1 MSSRYASEAAS
12 PEPLAQPLSFPF
24 STKTAKNR
32 FLKSAMAENLAT
44 WSGSEP
50 SKRGVPTPELVEV
63 YRRWGEGPNN
73 FGVIV
78 TGNIDVEFDYMSSI
92 GDMIITPE
100 CKPEGER
107 FEGFKAVAA
116 AGKADGSLMLGQ
128 VTHAGR
134 QVQKKIQPN
143 PISASAVVLEPK
155 MGMEFGKPREASKE
169 DINRVIEGFAHAAE
183 YLDKAGFDGIQLH
196 AAHGYLIAQF
206 LSRTTNHR
214 TDEYGVQTLENRT
227 RLIADIGKAIRART
241 SPDFILSAKLNS
253 VEFQDGGV
261 TPDEARELCAFLS
274 ELGFDFLEISGG
286 TYEALGMSWTKESTR
301 KREGFFLEFAE
312 TVVAGLGDR
321 DTRKTKAYIVGGMRT
336 VGAMVKALDIVDGV
350 ALGRPGAQEFRI
362 ASDILE
368 GRITGAIRP
377 VQMMEDDFG
386 FGLTAAGAHIRQ
398 VSKGQ
403 EPFDSSDLAATGT
416 FASDMQAWYQDMIA
430 DGDKLEHHGGV
441 DFSGK
446 TVPYGAVTAAQAPT
460 KVSELESRLAS
471 IEKQL
476 QQALDANRQHSNQTS
491 TQPSTAPS
499 STESINGR
507 GQSAESI
514 EFVDQ
519 VSSSES
525 PSEWVTEPEKPKLP
539 PLEEIMPIIDEFFN
553 RYNCVMPLFDP
564 PTFMRMLS
572 NCYFTAMVMTHGIY
586 SHDADWVRRISSYSQ
601 MTIKDLDSSP
611 SSSCGHQN
619 PPLPLGWAKCAE
631 LSRSCMKLFVES
643 PKTDCSI
650 WSNSCAHFSG
660 LIILLANMFVFPDH
674 PHLMTDNELAN
685 QALRLFELMLS
696 MKSYEDYESFH
707 RLHEVV
713 KELHRRAL
721 EAVEEVTRKQKE
733 RAEAAAAAASAMDT
747 GLPFG
752 AQLEDEV
759 EFFRDAEAAGLE
771 GPFVGTFVPA
781 SPFATTSWGL
791 EGLQS
796 EDSKPSSDRKHV
808 TSRSLAQ
815 SASQISLPTLLMR
828 IPRPLYRQ
836 STISSLLRK
845 PIQTR
850 SFSQSVKDMAD
861 YKLKAVSSL
870 SLRPGDKQEVEVEGI
885 EGAKVLLVN
894 AGGKIQAV
902 GPKCTHFG
910 APLVKGVLTTS
921 GRLTCPWH
929 GACFNTKT
937 GDVEDA
943 PALDSIP
950 VFNVT
955 ERDGAVYITGEESA
969 IKSGRRKPNFKCN
982 VVSGTQEEKVVIV
995 GGGSGA
1001 LGAVEALRNG
1011 GYQGPLTIISAEGY
1025 LPIDRTKLSKA
1036 LLTDVNA
1043 LQWRDKA
1050 WYESGSVDWVDDEV
1064 TDVDFSDRK
1073 VSTSGG
1079 KTLPYTKLILATGGT
1094 PRNLPL
1100 QGFKVL
1106 GNIFTLRTAHDTQK
1120 IVKAIGEKGKKIVI
1134 VGSSF
1139 IGMEVANATAKDNDV
1154 TVIGMEKVP
1163 LERVLGEKVGAGIQK
1178 SLEKNGVK
1186 FHMNAGV
1193 EKAEP
1198 SGSDP
1203 SNVGA
1208 VHLKDG
1214 TKLEADLVILGVGV
1228 APATEFLKE
1237 NKVIRLEQDGSIK
1250 TDENFLVVGLKDVYA
1265 IGDIATYPYHG
1276 PGGDGRYTRIEH
1288 WNVAQNAGRTVAS
1301 NIINAAVQPAR
1312 FIPVFWSA
1320 LGSQLRYCGNT
1331 IGGWDDVVIQGSVEE
1346 SSFVAYYTKGDTVVA
1361 MASMGKDPAMVQS
1374 AELMALGKMPSKKQ
1388 LADGLDI
1395 TTIGPLEA

>member
-1 MSSRYASEAAS
+1 METSS
-12 PEPLAQPLSFPF
+12 Q
-24 STKTAKNR
+24 
-32 FLKSAMAENLAT
+32 
-44 WSGSEP
+44 
-50 SKRGVPTPELVEV
+50 
-63 YRRWGEGPNN
+63 RR
-73 FGVIV
+73 
-78 TGNIDVEFDYMSSI
+78 
-92 GDMIITPE
+92 
-100 CKPEGER
+100 
-107 FEGFKAVAA
+107 KAC
-116 AGKADGSLMLGQ
+116 DLCFI
-128 VTHAGR
+128 
-134 QVQKKIQPN
+134 KKIKCDM
-143 PISASAVVLEPK
+143 L
-155 MGMEFGKPREASKE
+155 KPACSNCLLYKSEC
-169 DINRVIEGFAHAAE
+169 
-183 YLDKAGFDGIQLH
+183 
-196 AAHGYLIAQF
+196 
-206 LSRTTNHR
+206 RTTTVRRRAPHPKER
-214 TDEYGVQTLENRT
+214 PQPPKQSESEN
-227 RLIADIGKAIRART
+227 
-241 SPDFILSAKLNS
+241 
-253 VEFQDGGV
+253 
-261 TPDEARELCAFLS
+261 
-274 ELGFDFLEISGG
+274 
-286 TYEALGMSWTKESTR
+286 
-301 KREGFFLEFAE
+301 
-312 TVVAGLGDR
+312 
-321 DTRKTKAYIVGGMRT
+321 
-336 VGAMVKALDIVDGV
+336 
-350 ALGRPGAQEFRI
+350 
-362 ASDILE
+362 
-368 GRITGAIRP
+368 
-377 VQMMEDDFG
+377 
-386 FGLTAAGAHIRQ
+386 
-398 VSKGQ
+398 
-403 EPFDSSDLAATGT
+403 
-416 FASDMQAWYQDMIA
+416 
-430 DGDKLEHHGGV
+430 
-441 DFSGK
+441 
-446 TVPYGAVTAAQAPT
+446 PT

-476 QQALDANRQHSNQTS
+476 QQALDANRQHSNLTS

-499 STESINGR
+499 STESING
-507 GQSAESI
+507 GGESAESI
-514 EFVDQ
+514 EFVDH

-539 PLEEIMPIIDEFFN
+539 PLEEIMPVIDEFFN

-572 NCYFTAMVMTHGIY
+572 NWYVPSSGQSTAVWAAVNIAMALGYRCTLKEQGNLDALVDDQKVMYHMRNVQSVVSDLVTREEDLLGLQVLLGMVVLFLGTKDPKPASVLIGTAVRLAHRMHLHDKESLQYFSPEVARQRARLFWITYIMDKEISLKSKTPSFQLDVDIDLPLPERNPEDGAGIMFARNGSKFNYFRARVELSHIAGKVYDQLYSTRARKVSPQDRQLRVTRLEEMLENWRRNLPPEFQIDSALQCLDSLPIVHMSLLYHGYFTAMVMTHGIY
-586 SHDADWVRRISSYSQ
+586 SHDADWVRQISSYSQ

-611 SSSCGHQN
+611 NSSCGRQN

-643 PKTDCSI
+643 PKSDCSI

-733 RAEAAAAAASAMDT
+733 QAEAAAAAAASAMDT

-759 EFFRDAEAAGLE
+759 EFFRDAEAAALE
-771 GPFVGTFVPA
+771 GPFVGTFVSA

-796 EDSKPSSDRKHV
+796 ENSKPSSDRKHV
-808 TSRSLAQ
+808 TSRSLVQ

-828 IPRPLYRQ
+828 VPRPLYRQ
-836 STISSLLRK
+836 STISNLLRK

-1011 GYQGPLTIISAEGY
+1011 GYQGPLTIISSEGY

-1050 WYESGSVDWVDDEV
+1050 WYESGSVDWVDDQV

-1139 IGMEVANATAKDNDV
+1139 IGMEVANATAKDNSV

-1163 LERVLGEKVGAGIQK
+1163 LERVLGEQVGAGIQK

-1198 SGSDP
+1198 SASDP

-1374 AELMALGKMPSKKQ
+1374 AELMVLGKMPSKKQ

>member
-1 MSSRYASEAAS
+1 
-12 PEPLAQPLSFPF
+12 
-24 STKTAKNR
+24 
-32 FLKSAMAENLAT
+32 
-44 WSGSEP
+44 
-50 SKRGVPTPELVEV
+50 
-63 YRRWGEGPNN
+63 
-73 FGVIV
+73 
-78 TGNIDVEFDYMSSI
+78 
-92 GDMIITPE
+92 
-100 CKPEGER
+100 
-107 FEGFKAVAA
+107 
-116 AGKADGSLMLGQ
+116 
-128 VTHAGR
+128 
-134 QVQKKIQPN
+134 
-143 PISASAVVLEPK
+143 
-155 MGMEFGKPREASKE
+155 
-169 DINRVIEGFAHAAE
+169 
-183 YLDKAGFDGIQLH
+183 
-196 AAHGYLIAQF
+196 
-206 LSRTTNHR
+206 
-214 TDEYGVQTLENRT
+214 
-227 RLIADIGKAIRART
+227 
-241 SPDFILSAKLNS
+241 
-253 VEFQDGGV
+253 
-261 TPDEARELCAFLS
+261 
-274 ELGFDFLEISGG
+274 
-286 TYEALGMSWTKESTR
+286 
-301 KREGFFLEFAE
+301 
-312 TVVAGLGDR
+312 
-321 DTRKTKAYIVGGMRT
+321 
-336 VGAMVKALDIVDGV
+336 
-350 ALGRPGAQEFRI
+350 
-362 ASDILE
+362 
-368 GRITGAIRP
+368 
-377 VQMMEDDFG
+377 
-386 FGLTAAGAHIRQ
+386 
-398 VSKGQ
+398 
-403 EPFDSSDLAATGT
+403 
-416 FASDMQAWYQDMIA
+416 
-430 DGDKLEHHGGV
+430 
-441 DFSGK
+441 
-446 TVPYGAVTAAQAPT
+446 
-460 KVSELESRLAS
+460 
-471 IEKQL
+471 
-476 QQALDANRQHSNQTS
+476 
-491 TQPSTAPS
+491 
-499 STESINGR
+499 
-507 GQSAESI
+507 
-514 EFVDQ
+514 
-519 VSSSES
+519 
-525 PSEWVTEPEKPKLP
+525 
-539 PLEEIMPIIDEFFN
+539 
-553 RYNCVMPLFDP
+553 
-564 PTFMRMLS
+564 
-572 NCYFTAMVMTHGIY
+572 
-586 SHDADWVRRISSYSQ
+586 
-601 MTIKDLDSSP
+601 
-611 SSSCGHQN
+611 
-619 PPLPLGWAKCAE
+619 
-631 LSRSCMKLFVES
+631 
-643 PKTDCSI
+643 
-650 WSNSCAHFSG
+650 
-660 LIILLANMFVFPDH
+660 
-674 PHLMTDNELAN
+674 
-685 QALRLFELMLS
+685 
-696 MKSYEDYESFH
+696 
-707 RLHEVV
+707 
-713 KELHRRAL
+713 
-721 EAVEEVTRKQKE
+721 
-733 RAEAAAAAASAMDT
+733 
-747 GLPFG
+747 
-752 AQLEDEV
+752 
-759 EFFRDAEAAGLE
+759 
-771 GPFVGTFVPA
+771 
-781 SPFATTSWGL
+781 
-791 EGLQS
+791 
-796 EDSKPSSDRKHV
+796 
-808 TSRSLAQ
+808 
-815 SASQISLPTLLMR
+815 
-828 IPRPLYRQ
+828 
-836 STISSLLRK
+836 
-845 PIQTR
+845 
-850 SFSQSVKDMAD
+850 MAD

-1011 GYQGPLTIISAEGY
+1011 GYQGPLTIISSEGY

-1250 TDENFLVVGLKDVYA
+1250 TDENFMIVGLKDVYA

-1346 SSFVAYYTKGDTVVA
+1346 SSFVAYYTKGETVVA